1 MPIAATDE
9 QLALQASIRDW
20 AKRAGPVALVRS
32 LEPGSAPG
40 GADGTGPGWSGLGW
54 DGPCWGDLAGLGVFS
69 IALPVAAGRA
79 GGTVTDLAAA
89 LEELTLA
96 LAPGPVLPT
105 LLAGLMLAPHAGL
118 PAVPSLLAT
127 LAAGEAAATVG
138 LPAAT
143 LTGTG
148 QPAGPLRVT
157 GEIGPVL
164 SGGAT
169 GQLLAAAVTGDSEV
183 WFCIPATHPGVTVTE
198 RTPVNFSRPLATIR
212 FTGAVISPGQILPGV
227 STARVRALAAT
238 LYAVE
243 AAAVAGW
250 CSATAAEYART
261 RHQFGRP
268 IGAFQAVKHLCAGL
282 LCRAERANA
291 LAWDAARAADEA
303 PQEHPLAAAAA
314 AALALDAA
322 VDNAKDCVQVL
333 GGIGFTW
340 EHDAHLYLRRALA
353 LSQLLGGGAVWR
365 ERTAALALAGAR
377 RRLALTAPGTP
388 LAGAARAMAG
398 TVAALPRERRRAA
411 LADAGY
417 VAPQWPPPYGL
428 DASPGEVSM
437 IDEELDRAGLT
448 RPDLVIGGWAGLA
461 VVQHGSPGPAA
472 ALRRAHPPR
481 RDHLVPAVQRTRGG
495 LRPRFAA
502 DQGTARDG
510 RRCGDKRRRGDK
522 Q

>member
-1 MPIAATDE
+1 M
-9 QLALQASIRDW
+9 
-20 AKRAGPVALVRS
+20 
-32 LEPGSAPG
+32 
-40 GADGTGPGWSGLGW
+40 
-54 DGPCWGDLAGLGVFS
+54 FS
-69 IALPVAAGRA
+69 IALPAAAGGA

-105 LLAGLMLAPHAGL
+105 LLAGLVLAPHAGL
-118 PAVPSLLAT
+118 PAVPPLLTA
-127 LAAGEAAATVG
+127 LAAGAATATVS

-143 LTGTG
+143 LTGAW
-148 QPAGPLRVT
+148 QAAGPLRVT

-164 SGGAT
+164 SGGAG
-169 GQLLAAAVTGDSEV
+169 GQLLAAAVTGDGEV
-183 WFCIPATHPGVTVTE
+183 WFCVPAAHPGVTVTE
-198 RTPVNFSRPLATIR
+198 RAPVDFSRPLATIR
-212 FTGAVISPGQILPGV
+212 FTGAVIAPGQILAGL

-268 IGAFQAVKHLCAGL
+268 IGSFQAVKHLCAGL
-282 LCRAERANA
+282 LCRAERAAA

-322 VDNAKDCVQVL
+322 VDNAKDCIQVL

-353 LSQLLGGGAVWR
+353 LRQLLGGGAAWR

-377 RRLALTAPGTP
+377 RRLALTARRAA
-388 LAGAARAMAG
+388 LAEAARAVAG
-398 TVAALPRERRRAA
+398 TVAALPPERRRAA

-428 DASPGEVSM
+428 GASPGEVSM

-448 RPDLVIGGWAGLA
+448 RPDLVDRRLGRAGR
-461 VVQHGSPGPAA
+461 GPARLA
-472 ALRRAHPPR
+472 RPAGALRRSHPAR
-481 RDHLVPAVQRTRGG
+481 RDHLVPAVQRTRGR
-495 LRPRFAA
+495 LRPRLAA
-502 DQGTARDG
+502 HQGAARG
-510 RRCGDKRRRGDK
+510 GGQRRGTGVAAGRAEGVDLARPRGGLGDLPGPHRPGRA
-522 Q
+522 QAPRAHLLPGGHAQ

>member
-20 AKRAGPVALVRS
+20 AKRAGSLALVRS
-32 LEPGSAPG
+32 LEPGSDAGGADAGGADASGPAPG
-40 GADGTGPGWSGLGW
+40 GPGRDGRGW
-54 DGPCWGDLAGLGVFS
+54 DGPYWEGLAGLGVCS
-69 IALPVAAGRA
+69 IALPAAAGGA
-79 GGTVTDLAAA
+79 GGTVSDLAAA

-105 LLAGLMLAPHAGL
+105 LLAGLVLAPHAGL
-118 PAVPSLLAT
+118 PAVPPLLAA
-127 LAAGEAAATVG
+127 LAAGEATATVG

-143 LTGTG
+143 LSGAG

-164 SGGAT
+164 SGGAR

-198 RTPVNFSRPLATIR
+198 RTPVDFSRPLATIR
-212 FTGAVISPGQILPGV
+212 FTGAMIGPGQILTGV

-250 CSATAAEYART
+250 CSVTAAEYART
-261 RHQFGRP
+261 RYQFGRP
-268 IGAFQAVKHLCAGL
+268 IGSFQAVKHLCAGL
-282 LCRAERANA
+282 LCRAERATA

-303 PQEHPLAAAAA
+303 PREHPLAAAAA

-322 VDNAKDCVQVL
+322 VDNAKDCIQVL

-353 LSQLLGGGAVWR
+353 LRQLLGGGAVWR
-365 ERTAALALAGAR
+365 EQTAALALAGAR

-388 LAGAARAMAG
+388 LAGAARAVAG
-398 TVAALPRERRRAA
+398 TVAATAAGAPPRRARRRR
-411 LADAGY
+411 
-417 VAPQWPPPYGL
+417 V
-428 DASPGEVSM
+428 
-437 IDEELDRAGLT
+437 R
-448 RPDLVIGGWAGLA
+448 
-461 VVQHGSPGPAA
+461 GPAMAA
-472 ALRRAHPPR
+472 ALRPGCLA
-481 RDHLVPAVQRTRGG
+481 G
-495 LRPRFAA
+495 
-502 DQGTARDG
+502 
-510 RRCGDKRRRGDK
+510 
-522 Q
+522 